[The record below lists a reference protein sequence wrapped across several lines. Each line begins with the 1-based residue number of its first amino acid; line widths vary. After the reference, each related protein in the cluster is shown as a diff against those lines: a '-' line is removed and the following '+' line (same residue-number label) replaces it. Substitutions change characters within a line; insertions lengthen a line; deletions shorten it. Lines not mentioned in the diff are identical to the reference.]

1 MDAYVVLMRRDD
13 HHRDFSPY
21 YWIYREVMLD
31 SKTPRAGAISIDNAW
46 VGDDPPLEIR
56 LTVEPLVSTPETIA
70 EHTRIDAEYRA
81 MRGRVLDFAPK
92 AAKGTTPQKASR
104 QARRGA

>member
-13 HHRDFSPY
+13 HHRNFSPY

-31 SKTPRAGAISIDNAW
+31 SKTPRASSISIGNDW

-70 EHTRIDAEYRA
+70 EHDRIDAEYRA
-81 MRGRVLDFAPK
+81 SRGHVPDLG
-92 AAKGTTPQKASR
+92 AKNTTPQKASR